1 MLNVLICATVHPE
14 LLSVILFTDEASFT
28 RDGINSSRNVHTW
41 SHENPHETHV
51 TNFQRRFTVN
61 VWCGVLGNRFIG
73 PFVFDNNLTGSTYQA
88 FLGNELPGLL
98 EDIPLMIRSQMYFQH
113 DGAPPHYTRHVR
125 VYLNESFPNRWL
137 GHIGPVAW
145 PPRSP
150 DLTPLD
156 YYLWKHVYQ
165 QDTTLCSRCGAAR
178 FMNVSA
184 AQRMRYD

>member
-1 MLNVLICATVHPE
+1 
-14 LLSVILFTDEASFT
+14 
-28 RDGINSSRNVHTW
+28 
-41 SHENPHETHV
+41 
-51 TNFQRRFTVN
+51 
-61 VWCGVLGNRFIG
+61 
-73 PFVFDNNLTGSTYQA
+73 
-88 FLGNELPGLL
+88 
-98 EDIPLMIRSQMYFQH
+98 
-113 DGAPPHYTRHVR
+113 VR

-178 FMNVSA
+178 FMNVRA
-184 AQRMRYD
+184 AQRMRYDWSAWVTNVPSLLVFVSCPFYSYYDFCAYV